1 MHISTFEGYIVFAY
15 TTVSLPMQTLGSVML
30 TICKEI
36 NKQQKL
42 HDPPFDASKMTA
54 MDIGCGYHS
63 YMFAIAR
70 CQAQVN
76 IIRN

>member
-1 MHISTFEGYIVFAY
+1 
-15 TTVSLPMQTLGSVML
+15 MQTLGSAML

-36 NKQQKL
+36 SKKQKL
-42 HDPPFDASKMTA
+42 QNPRFDASKMTA

-76 IIRN
+76 IVINWH

>member
-1 MHISTFEGYIVFAY
+1 
-15 TTVSLPMQTLGSVML
+15 ML

-36 NKQQKL
+36 NKQQK
-42 HDPPFDASKMTA
+42 PEFDASKMSA

-76 IIRN
+76 IIRALIDNHLTTKSHANPMRIQFRNLNW